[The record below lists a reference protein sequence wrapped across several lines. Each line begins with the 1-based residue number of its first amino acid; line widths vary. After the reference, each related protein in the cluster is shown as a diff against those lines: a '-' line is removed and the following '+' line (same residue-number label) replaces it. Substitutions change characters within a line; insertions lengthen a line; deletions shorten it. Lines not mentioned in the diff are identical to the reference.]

1 MEKNISEIKGR
12 SNIKIYCILAIYCF
26 FESNNNLN
34 VVSNEKLLPIFSQL
48 IDENIIKN
56 NGDIVDYIL
65 KNFFEYFLKYKKYS
79 EGKNYLLQLVKFLQ
93 KLEFHYIKAFTLY
106 FAFLAKDYR
115 RLDELLSE
123 LIIKTDFKSQEESHY
138 FSLYSFY
145 KGEILLIKEKF
156 ILASLSY
163 GYSVI
168 HVLNNKINIIDQC
181 QIECIKRLCLLK
193 GILPSDFSNIF
204 NDILTKI
211 IPLEGMKE
219 LKPYLE
225 YFKKND
231 DDPQNFASFIIKN
244 QQEIKKSK
252 IFGLCKIILKELR
265 FKFIQ
270 IYLKKFTRI
279 KLSKLSQLTNIE
291 YSTLKNVL
299 EWKVCK
305 NKINV
310 KFDEIEDIIEII
322 DADIS
327 NSLEELKEYYFYLN
341 KASIELYLY
350 DQKKIQL
357 INEFNS
363 LSFEERQRILLQHEI
378 ANEDSSDNND
388 VE

>member
-12 SNIKIYCILAIYCF
+12 SNIKIYCIFAIYCF

-56 NGDIVDYIL
+56 NGDIVNNIL
-65 KNFFEYFLKYKKYS
+65 NNFIEYFLKYKKYS
-79 EGKNYLLQLVKFLQ
+79 EGKNYFLQLVKFLQ

-270 IYLKKFTRI
+270 KYLKKFTRI
-279 KLSKLSQLTNIE
+279 KLTKLSQLTNIQ
-291 YSTLKNVL
+291 YPTLKNIL

-305 NKINV
+305 NKINI
-310 KFDEIEDIIEII
+310 KFDEVEDIIEII
-322 DADIS
+322 DSEIGS
-327 NSLEELKEYYFYLN
+327 SLEELRKYYSYLTQI
-341 KASIELYLY
+341 STELYIY
-350 DQKKIQL
+350 DKNKIENLKQFNLLSAEEKQL
-357 INEFNS
+357 
-363 LSFEERQRILLQHEI
+363 ILLQRKI
-378 ANEDSSDNND
+378 QVGNEDSND
-388 VE
+388 DDE

>member
-12 SNIKIYCILAIYCF
+12 SNIKIYCIFAIYCF

-79 EGKNYLLQLVKFLQ
+79 EGKNYLLQLIKFLQ
-93 KLEFHYIKAFTLY
+93 KLEFHYIKAFALY
-106 FAFLAKDYR
+106 FAFLGKDYR

-168 HVLNNKINIIDQC
+168 HIINNKINIIDQC

-231 DDPQNFASFIIKN
+231 DDPQNFELFIIKN
-244 QQEIKKSK
+244 QQDIKKSK

-270 IYLKKFTRI
+270 KYLKKFTRI
-279 KLSKLSQLTNIE
+279 KLTKLSQLTNIQ
-291 YSTLKNVL
+291 YPTLKNIL

-305 NKINV
+305 NKINI
-310 KFDEIEDIIEII
+310 KFDEVEDIIEII
-322 DADIS
+322 DSEIG
-327 NSLEELKEYYFYLN
+327 NSLEELREYYSYLTQI
-341 KASIELYLY
+341 STELYLY
-350 DQKKIQL
+350 DKNKIENFKQ
-357 INEFNS
+357 FNL
-363 LSFEERQRILLQHEI
+363 LSDEEKQRILLQRKI
-378 ANEDSSDNND
+378 QVANEDSDD
-388 VE
+388 DE